1 MTGRKTCSAALAW
14 LVLGVVAPAA
24 AIYLDD
30 EKDFKLTAV
39 LYTQARMRIVNTNP
53 PHGQQ
58 IQPFY
63 QGGTPLD
70 VSAGNLSQWRNLAS
84 PAFEGN
90 LTRKL
95 GLWPY
100 VDDLSFRFVGRFT
113 YDGVY
118 DFGPDTFNRALRRFR
133 ANALRPALDGSV
145 GLGGNQPVAVFRGEE
160 RVETEG
166 APDKDSQ
173 RAKRLA
179 DQDVYDPREQFAQQA
194 DPWEI
199 YVNVKKG
206 PLFAR
211 IGRQNLS
218 WGETDGLRLLDEI
231 NPVDNFFGL
240 TFDEDLDE
248 KRIPLWM
255 VRLLYD
261 LPDVGPISHFA
272 IEGFGVP
279 GIIDTTQNPVLVQ
292 GFLHPFAPPTGCDAQ
307 LIADNTVAALQ
318 GQIPAE
324 TVIVPPGCRNAL
336 PDGSPLRGAVKTS
349 LYERLPE
356 KTWHNSRF
364 GIRFTG
370 VLWRDY
376 TASIVAYRS
385 YTDIPSARVH
395 YLDTINIQKVI
406 PGFPAVQV
414 PNVLP
419 LVFRS
424 GPNTGLTIPTTV
436 VVETLHPP
444 ETIVGG
450 TLSFFQRRLLPG
462 VVRLEGGYFMGENT
476 CTRIACEGWP
486 GIGLVDTHIPEVD
499 FVRWMI
505 GYDIFDVNVPW
516 ISQTNNIVIITQWF
530 NSFRVTGVPDKF
542 KRQAQAAGLPE
553 EFAEY
558 VLNQNPARDGLAIT
572 PTLGRYNAT
581 WSVAVQ
587 NYMMHGKLNP
597 QIIGVALTEGDF
609 GVLPSV
615 VYHITDALQVKVGV
629 AYIFGKFS
637 SLGLFRDRSQAGVR
651 LSYLLN

>member
-1 MTGRKTCSAALAW
+1 VTSRKTCSAAVAW
-14 LVLGVVAPAA
+14 MVLGAIAPASA
-24 AIYLDD
+24 LYLDE
-30 EKDFKLTAV
+30 EKDFKFTAV
-39 LYTQARMRIVNTNP
+39 LYSQARMRIVNTNP

-70 VSAGNLSQWRNLAS
+70 VRVGHLSQWRNFAS

-118 DFGPDTFNRALRRFR
+118 DIGPDVFRRSLRRFK
-133 ANALRPALDGSV
+133 ANALRPASDGSV
-145 GLGGNQPVAVFRGEE
+145 GLGGNQPIAIFQGEE

-166 APDKDSQ
+166 APDKAAQ

-179 DQDVYDPREQFAQQA
+179 NQEIADPRTQFAQQA

-199 YVNVKKG
+199 YVNLKEG
-206 PLFAR
+206 PLYLR

-218 WGETDGLRLLDEI
+218 WGETDGLRLLDVI

-255 VRLLYD
+255 LRALYD
-261 LPDVGPISHFA
+261 LPDFGLLSHFA
-272 IEGFGVP
+272 VEGFGVP
-279 GIIDTTQNPVLVQ
+279 GIIDNTQSPLLLQ

-324 TVIVPPGCRNAL
+324 TVVIPPGCRNFL
-336 PDGSPLRGAVKTS
+336 PEGSPLRGGVKTS
-349 LYERLPE
+349 LYERLGE
-356 KTWHNSRF
+356 KSWSNSRF

-376 TASIVAYRS
+376 TASLVAYRS
-385 YTDIPSARVH
+385 FTDIPSARVH
-395 YLDTINIQKVI
+395 YLDTVAIQNLI
-406 PGFPAVQV
+406 PNFPAVQL
-414 PNVLP
+414 PNLLP
-419 LVFRS
+419 LVFKS
-424 GPNTGLTIPTTV
+424 GPNTGVTIPTTV
-436 VVETLHPP
+436 VVEPQHPK

-462 VVRLEGGYFMGENT
+462 VVRMEGGYFIGENT

-486 GIGLVDTHIPEVD
+486 GIGLVETVIPKVD
-499 FVRWMI
+499 YVRWMI
-505 GYDIFDVNVPW
+505 GYDVFDLNVPW
-516 ISQTNNIVIITQWF
+516 LSQTNNIIIISQWF
-530 NSFRVTGVPDKF
+530 NSFRIDSVPNKF
-542 KRQAQAAGLPE
+542 KEQAKAAGLPKQ
-553 EFAEY
+553 FAEY

-572 PTLGRYNAT
+572 PASRYNAI

-609 GVLPSV
+609 GVLPNV
-615 VYHITDALQVKVGV
+615 TYHITDSLQVKAGV

-637 SLGLFRDRSQAGVR
+637 SLGLFRDRSQAGIR
-651 LSYLLN
+651 MSYLLN

>member
-1 MTGRKTCSAALAW
+1 VIRRQTRAAVLA
-14 LVLGVVAPAA
+14 LLLLGASVPAYA
-24 AIYLDD
+24 LYLDD
-30 EKDFKLTAV
+30 DKDFKFTAV
-39 LYTQARMRIVNTNP
+39 FYSQARLRIVNTNP

-63 QGGTPLD
+63 QGGTPLG
-70 VSAGNLSQWRNLAS
+70 VSTGQLSQWRNFAA

-90 LTRKL
+90 LTRAL

-118 DFGPDTFNRALRRFR
+118 DVGPDVYRRALRAFTV
-133 ANALRPALDGSV
+133 ATKSPTTDGSV
-145 GLGGNQPVAVFRGEE
+145 GLGGNQPVAIFRGSE
-160 RVETEG
+160 RIETEG
-166 APDKDSQ
+166 APDMAAQ

-179 DQDVYDPREQFAQQA
+179 EQEIADPRTQFAQQA

-199 YVNVKKG
+199 YVNLKEG
-206 PLFAR
+206 PLFLR

-255 VRLLYD
+255 LRAIYD
-261 LPDVGPISHFA
+261 LPDVGPVSHFA
-272 IEGFGVP
+272 VEGFGVP
-279 GIIDTTQNPVLVQ
+279 GIIDNTQNPLLLQ

-307 LIADNTVAALQ
+307 LIADNSVAALQ

-324 TVIVPPGCRNAL
+324 TAIIPPGCRNFL
-336 PDGSPLRGAVKTS
+336 PPGSPLRGAVKTS
-349 LYERLPE
+349 IYERLGD
-356 KTWHNSRF
+356 KSWHNSRF

-376 TASIVAYRS
+376 TASLVAYRS
-385 YTDIPSARVH
+385 FTDIPSARVH
-395 YLDTINIQKVI
+395 YLDLVAIQNVI
-406 PGFPAVQV
+406 PNFPAIQV
-414 PNVLP
+414 PNLLP
-419 LVFRS
+419 LVFKS
-424 GPNTGLTIPTTV
+424 GPNTGLKIPRTV
-436 VVETLHPP
+436 VVEPIHPP

-450 TLSFFQRRLLPG
+450 SLSFFQKHLVPG
-462 VVRLEGGYFMGENT
+462 VVRMEGGYFIGENT

-486 GIGLVDTHIPEVD
+486 AIGLVDTFIPEVD
-499 FVRWMI
+499 YIRWMI
-505 GYDIFDVNVPW
+505 GYDVFDINVPW
-516 ISQTNNIVIITQWF
+516 LSQTNNIIIITQWF
-530 NSFRVTGVPDKF
+530 NTFRVTDVPEKF
-542 KRQAQAAGLPE
+542 KAEVKAAGLPK

-572 PTLGRYNAT
+572 PASRYNAI

-615 VYHITDALQVKVGV
+615 TYHLTDALQIKVGV

-637 SLGLFRDRSQAGVR
+637 SLGLFRDRSQAGIR
-651 LSYLLN
+651 MSYLLN

>member
-1 MTGRKTCSAALAW
+1 MTSTKICCAALAW
-14 LVLGVVAPAA
+14 MVLGAVAPAGA
-24 AIYLDD
+24 LYLDED
-30 EKDFKLTAV
+30 KDFKLTAV
-39 LYTQARMRIVNTNP
+39 LYSQARLRIVDTNP

-63 QGGTPLD
+63 QGGTPLN
-70 VSAGNLSQWRNLAS
+70 VSAGQLSQWRNFAS

-113 YDGVY
+113 YDGIY
-118 DFGPDTFNRALRRFR
+118 DFGPDVYRRALRAFTVSSKSS
-133 ANALRPALDGSV
+133 P
-145 GLGGNQPVAVFRGEE
+145 LGGTQPIAIFQGDE

-166 APDKDSQ
+166 APDKAAQ

-179 DQDVYDPREQFAQQA
+179 DQEIADPRQQFAQQA
-194 DPWEI
+194 EPWEI
-199 YVNVKKG
+199 YFNVKEG
-206 PLFAR
+206 PLFVR
-211 IGRQNLS
+211 VGRQNLS

-255 VRLLYD
+255 VRALYD
-261 LPDVGPISHFA
+261 LPDVGPLSHFA

-279 GIIDTTQNPVLVQ
+279 GIIDNTQNPLLLQ

-336 PDGSPLRGAVKTS
+336 QPGNPLRGAVKTS
-349 LYERLPE
+349 IYERLGD
-356 KTWHNSRF
+356 KSWHNSRF

-376 TASIVAYRS
+376 TASLVAYRS
-385 YTDIPSARVH
+385 FTDIPSARVH
-395 YLDTINIQKVI
+395 YLDTVAIRNVI
-406 PGFPAVQV
+406 PGFPAAQL
-414 PNVLP
+414 PNLLP
-419 LVFRS
+419 LVFKS

-436 VVETLHPP
+436 VVEPIHPP

-450 TLSFFQRRLLPG
+450 TLSFFQRYLLPG
-462 VVRLEGGYFMGENT
+462 VVRMEGGYFIGENT

-486 GIGLVDTHIPEVD
+486 GIGLVDTMIPEVD
-499 FVRWMI
+499 YVRWML
-505 GYDIFDVNVPW
+505 GYDIFDLNVPW
-516 ISQTNNIVIITQWF
+516 LSQTNNIVVITQWF
-530 NSFRVTGVPDKF
+530 NSFRITGVPDKF
-542 KRQAQAAGLPE
+542 KQEAKAAGLPK

-572 PTLGRYNAT
+572 PASRYNAI

-609 GVLPSV
+609 GLLPNV
-615 VYHITDALQVKVGV
+615 TYHITDSVQVKAGV

-637 SLGLFRDRSQAGVR
+637 SLGLFRDRSQAGLRV
-651 LSYLLN
+651 SYLLN